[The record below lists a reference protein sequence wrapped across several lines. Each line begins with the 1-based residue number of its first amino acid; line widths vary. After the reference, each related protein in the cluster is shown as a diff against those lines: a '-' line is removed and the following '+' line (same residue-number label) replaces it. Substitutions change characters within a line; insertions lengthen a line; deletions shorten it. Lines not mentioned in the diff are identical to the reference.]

1 MGKMTSSLLTL
12 GAGALAYHFA
22 SRYDMPS
29 KRVMKKMRKRVM
41 RML

>member
-12 GAGALAYHFA
+12 SAGALAYHLA
-22 SRYDMPS
+22 SKYDMPS
-29 KRVMKKMRKRVM
+29 KRNMKKLRKRVM